1 MAEPSFNIESATNG
15 LVLALF
21 LAAALFLGVMLFY
34 VLRDIEGRQ
43 SSSSSEVVG
52 GDVGGIPLQVID
64 GETGFLV
71 DSAEECGEKTLH
83 LLQHP
88 EEAERMGQAG
98 REHVRKNFLT
108 TRHLAEYL
116 ELFNSLK

>member
-43 SSSSSEVVG
+43 SSSSSEGAEATVQAV
-52 GDVGGIPLQVID
+52 PLS
-64 GETGFLV
+64 GSWA
-71 DSAEECGEKTLH
+71 DSAPAS
-83 LLQHP
+83 LLP
-88 EEAERMGQAG
+88 PI
-98 REHVRKNFLT
+98 VT
-108 TRHLAEYL
+108 
-116 ELFNSLK
+116 